1 MGCNE
6 RCRRG
11 FPSQASSPLR
21 RPRSKGD
28 CELFDRHRQNGR
40 AANKCTAFAKPCV
53 GAVLAGASL
62 SSMQTAKTPW
72 PAKHNWRYIAR
83 ESPPK
88 RAAGERICDFDEI
101 YGLFDEATARAQ
113 ASRCINCPDPP
124 CVKNGCPLANRIP
137 EWLSLAADGRFLEAA
152 ELSRSTSNMPEICSR
167 VCPQDRLCEGACILN
182 ARSEP
187 VSIGAVE
194 KFINEYAFTH
204 ETPDAGVASPNRRKV
219 AIVGSGPSG
228 MACADELAK
237 LGYAITIFE
246 TQTRPGGLLVNGI
259 PSFKLEKN
267 IVERRFDLLRRRGVM
282 VRCGVTVGRD
292 IPLSV
297 LREKFDA
304 VYLAIGAQ
312 KPKELGIPGADLRG
326 VFHALPFLIQKNLA
340 TPSGLLIRVR
350 NKRVA
355 VLGGGDTAMDCLR
368 TAIRCGAHEAICIY
382 RRDLDNMPGSRREYL
397 NAVEEGA
404 QFMFLTNAVSLSGN
418 GDGDVVEARCVQME
432 LDEPD
437 VKGRRKPRAIPGSE
451 FSVPVDVV
459 LIAYGFDPVPI
470 FAAGNSDKIEVNK
483 WGGVIVNEDQ
493 MTSVPGVFAGG
504 DLVRGPDLVVRAV
517 RDSRKAAG
525 GIHKYLSSRAA
536 GFEVISRGKQML
548 EPAVRSG

>member
-1 MGCNE
+1 ME
-6 RCRRG
+6 T
-11 FPSQASSPLR
+11 
-21 RPRSKGD
+21 
-28 CELFDRHRQNGR
+28 
-40 AANKCTAFAKPCV
+40 AAN
-53 GAVLAGASL
+53 
-62 SSMQTAKTPW
+62 PW

-101 YGLFDEATARAQ
+101 YGLYDEATVRAQ

-137 EWLSLAADGRFLEAA
+137 EWLALTADGRFLEAA

-194 KFINEYAFTH
+194 KFINEYAFAH
-204 ETPDAGVASPNRRKV
+204 APLDAGVSSPNRRKV
-219 AIVGSGPSG
+219 AVVGIGPGG

-237 LGYAITIFE
+237 LGYAVTMFE
-246 TQTRPGGLLVNGI
+246 AQTRPGGLLVNGI
-259 PSFKLEKN
+259 PSFKLEKT
-267 IVERRFDLLRRRGVM
+267 IVERRFDLLRRRGVTI
-282 VRCGVTVGRD
+282 RCGVTVGRD
-292 IPLSV
+292 VSLSM
-297 LREKFDA
+297 LRQQFDA

-312 KPKELGIPGADLRG
+312 KPKSLSIPGADLLG
-326 VFHALPFLIQKNLA
+326 VFHALPFLIQKNLEISDES
-340 TPSGLLIRVR
+340 PIEVR
-350 NKRVA
+350 GKRVA

-368 TAIRCGAHEAICIY
+368 TAIRCGAREAICIY
-382 RRDLDNMPGSRREYL
+382 RRDVENMPGSRREYS

-418 GDGDVVEARCVQME
+418 AADEVCEAQCVRME
-432 LDEPD
+432 LGEPD
-437 VKGRRKPRAIPGSE
+437 AKGRRKPQPIPGSE
-451 FSVPVDVV
+451 FSLPVDVV

-470 FAAGNSDKIEVNK
+470 FAAGNADQIEVNK
-483 WGGVIVNEDQ
+483 WGGVIVDQNQ

-517 RDSRKAAG
+517 RDSRKAAA
-525 GIHKYLSSRAA
+525 GIHNFLASR
-536 GFEVISRGKQML
+536 V
-548 EPAVRSG
+548 